1 MTANINRKISFVTA
15 AKSLRR
21 NIIGPMLSASE
32 AIPVER
38 PQDVAVKGKGTIV
51 SIEGDEIHGE
61 GT

>member
-1 MTANINRKISFVTA
+1 
-15 AKSLRR
+15 
-21 NIIGPMLSASE
+21 MLSASE